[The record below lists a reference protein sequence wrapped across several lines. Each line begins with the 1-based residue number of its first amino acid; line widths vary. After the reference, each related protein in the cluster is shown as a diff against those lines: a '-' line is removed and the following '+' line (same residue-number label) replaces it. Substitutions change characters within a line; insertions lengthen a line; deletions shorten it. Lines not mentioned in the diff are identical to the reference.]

1 MLIDLDSWV
10 HAVTIRSLK
19 QSPHALCGWCLDHTV
34 HTRSRAVLLKN
45 IIHKDIHLI
54 GGQSYSLV
62 TVKLNDCCLLT
73 VLFLIVM
80 SARVPT
86 KCTQHLS
93 EVAGALGRLIHSA

>member
-1 MLIDLDSWV
+1 MIYQRLNLF
-10 HAVTIRSLK
+10 ALYTI
-19 QSPHALCGWCLDHTV
+19 
-34 HTRSRAVLLKN
+34 LKN
-45 IIHKDIHLI
+45 SIHKDIHLI

-62 TVKLNDCCLLT
+62 KVKLNDCCLLT